1 MNSNLLGITF
11 CFNPNVSPNHPVWFS
26 YWYKTLESKGRAL
39 TLGLLAIDFIFT
51 CSLKMLPSRP
61 SPTVLPA
68 SLYSSYAF
76 AGSLSASASRP
87 SSLSSPSRL
96 YTVVFAFTSSST
108 SWPLCPLIP
117 LILVIINTTLSTCP
131 GSTFSCR
138 SPWHPAHKSQGYR
151 MQTECVF

>member
-11 CFNPNVSPNHPVWFS
+11 CFNPNVSPNHHPVRFS
-26 YWYKTLESKGRAL
+26 YWSKTLESKGRAL

-51 CSLKMLPSRP
+51 CYLKMLPSRS
-61 SPTVLPA
+61 SPMVLPA

-76 AGSLSASASRP
+76 AGSLSALASRP

-108 SWPLCPLIP
+108 SWPLCPPIP
-117 LILVIINTTLSTCP
+117 LILVISTALSTCP

-138 SPWHPAHKSQGYR
+138 SPWHPAHKSQAYR